1 MRRVGRN
8 VQPAC
13 ESEVAGFME
22 ASTRIVKDAVCK
34 MELDESQV
42 KESRVQEG
50 RKYYFCSVGCRT
62 EFERHP
68 EDYTEVTQLEDGIK
82 NDV

>member
-1 MRRVGRN
+1 
-8 VQPAC
+8 
-13 ESEVAGFME
+13 
-22 ASTRIVKDAVCK
+22 

-42 KESRVQEG
+42 KESLVQEG

-68 EDYTEVTQLEDGIK
+68 EDYTEVAQLEDGIK

>member
-1 MRRVGRN
+1 
-8 VQPAC
+8 
-13 ESEVAGFME
+13 ME
-22 ASTRIVKDAVCK
+22 ASRRIVKDAVCK

-50 RKYYFCSVGCRT
+50 REYYFCSVGCLA

-68 EDYTEVTQLEDGIK
+68 EDYAEVAQLEDGIK